1 MQKEQHED
9 HYYGGQAVIEG
20 VMMRG
25 LDKCAIA
32 VRRTDGRIVLTTR
45 DLGAF
50 AATKGWLKWPLIRGN
65 VMLIETLAVGMA
77 ALQFSANVL
86 AAEEQEKQGQVKA
99 APQQPAQGISRLAMG
114 VTMAFAVA
122 LAIGLFILLP
132 TWLIGFLPGF
142 GTAEVGSTGSS
153 FLITGSALYKNVVEG
168 VLRLGVVLLYIVS
181 ISPLGYV
188 RRLFQYHGAE
198 HATINCFEAGEPVT
212 VDNCA
217 KYGTLHPRC
226 GTAFLLVVI
235 IVKIILGW
243 FFGWPS
249 VGMRIL
255 IRLALLPPVAGI
267 AYEVIRWAGRHRD
280 SWLAQALAGPGMA
293 MQLLTTRKPGP
304 EQLETAIY
312 ALATVAPEVDYPAS
326 GPPVM
331 FVNERL
337 EPIGDTAAGEGSG
350 EQVAQANGPVRTD
363 MVEGES

>member
-122 LAIGLFILLP
+122 LAIGLFILL
-132 TWLIGFLPGF
+132 
-142 GTAEVGSTGSS
+142 
-153 FLITGSALYKNVVEG
+153 NVVEG

-235 IVKIILGW
+235 I
-243 FFGWPS
+243 

-350 EQVAQANGPVRTD
+350 EQVAQANGPARTD